1 MADWAENRLEI
12 IGQENEVLGF
22 IEKFHAVD
30 NKGNDCVSF
39 ENIIPLVK
47 SNDISDIDLCSK
59 VYGVKHSVGFN
70 AIFEN
75 NIIFFSTPWNTP
87 LEFFIEASRLY
98 QSLTINVKA
107 EYYEYDDETFSV
119 QNGVILNTSIDLEQ
133 RKLHREF
140 NYRLLSGL

>member
-1 MADWAENRLEI
+1 MR
-12 IGQENEVLGF
+12 
-22 IEKFHAVD
+22 HT
-30 NKGNDCVSF
+30 NKLYNTTQYSIHIVQGVS
-39 ENIIPLVK
+39 I
-47 SNDISDIDLCSK
+47 
-59 VYGVKHSVGFN
+59 H
-70 AIFEN
+70 IFEN
-75 NIIFFSTPWNTP
+75 NIIYFSTPWNTP